1 VSYPVRHLSR
11 YIDRATTEVVA
22 FLGDPT
28 NLPQWA
34 SGLSSGIR
42 KEGGVWISD
51 SPMGKVEIRF
61 AAANDLGVLDH
72 DVKLSSGESV
82 HNAMRVIPNGRGSEL
97 LFSVFQ
103 RDGISDGDF
112 ERDCIM
118 VVADL
123 EKAKSLLEASRRAG

>member
-1 VSYPVRHLSR
+1 MSHYVRHLSR
-11 YIDRATTEVVA
+11 YIDRAPPEVVA

-28 NLPQWA
+28 NLPEWA

-42 KEGGVWISD
+42 KEGAVWISD

-61 AAANDLGVLDH
+61 APANDLGVLDH
-72 DVKLSSGESV
+72 DVRLSSGESV

-97 LFSVFQ
+97 LFSLVQ
-103 RDGISDGDF
+103 RDDVSDDDF
-112 ERDCIM
+112 ERDCRM
-118 VVADL
+118 VIADL